1 MSGGAARKRV
11 AVLIS
16 GRGSN
21 MSALIEAARAPG
33 YPAEIVAVIANRTDA
48 GGLDTAR
55 AQGIESHAIPHG
67 DYASK
72 QEHEAAISAVL
83 RAAQTDL
90 VCLAGYMRLI
100 SAAFVEEWQG
110 RMLNIHPSLL
120 PLFKG
125 LHTHEQALEAG
136 VRVHGCT
143 VHFVTAGMDDGP
155 IIAQT
160 AVPVK
165 TGDTPDG
172 LARRVLS
179 VEHETYARAL
189 ALVASGKAAMSGGR
203 TVFSD

>member
-1 MSGGAARKRV
+1 
-11 AVLIS
+11 
-16 GRGSN
+16 
-21 MSALIEAARAPG
+21 
-33 YPAEIVAVIANRTDA
+33 
-48 GGLDTAR
+48 
-55 AQGIESHAIPHG
+55 
-67 DYASK
+67 
-72 QEHEAAISAVL
+72 
-83 RAAQTDL
+83 
-90 VCLAGYMRLI
+90 
-100 SAAFVEEWQG
+100 
-110 RMLNIHPSLL
+110 MLNIHPSLL

-165 TGDTPDG
+165 TGDTRDI
-172 LARRVLS
+172 LAERVLS

-189 ALVASGKAAMSGGR
+189 ELVATGKAAMKEGR